1 MEKREERKG
10 DGKGDDRRGE
20 GIKKTQV
27 KNAEVNKDCMNV
39 MDNLFVSFSFS
50 VKHDCQSVTLLM
62 EVHL

>member
-39 MDNLFVSFSFS
+39 MDNLFVSFSFF